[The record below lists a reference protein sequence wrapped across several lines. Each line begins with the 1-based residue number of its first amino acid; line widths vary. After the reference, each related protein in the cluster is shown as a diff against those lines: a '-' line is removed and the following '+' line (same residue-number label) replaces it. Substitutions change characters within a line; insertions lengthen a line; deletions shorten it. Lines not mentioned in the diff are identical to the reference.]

1 MLPLGRGEGHA
12 SAGAEPAPSQD
23 RNEASPLQVVSVLT
37 PVAEPRKPLLPQICP
52 GCSRAHPPP
61 HSPAQLAG
69 GGNSLCLPSA
79 AGPCPLLPPA
89 GAMQVRDKCT
99 PRCVGPTPQSP
110 PPGRGPDP
118 PTRGRPH
125 THARLRLARLTAPPP
140 PRTCQTAPSA
150 LCNGGGGKDCSQ
162 PWGVRGLH
170 RRRDPTAAASAPRT
184 PPAPNCARYSSAV
197 PRTPRAES
205 GTAPSP
211 LQLGASRTPPPPPLC
226 NPCLVPP
233 RHTTLPF
240 TSLQTPPPVIA
251 RPPQLSAISVT
262 A

>member
-140 PRTCQTAPSA
+140 PPAPARRRLPRSATVGGGRTARNRGVYGGCTGGGTPPLLPPPRGPLRPPTAPDIRA
-150 LCNGGGGKDCSQ
+150 LC
-162 PWGVRGLH
+162 P
-170 RRRDPTAAASAPRT
+170 A
-184 PPAPNCARYSSAV
+184 PPAQSPGQ
-197 PRTPRAES
+197 PRALS
-205 GTAPSP
+205 NLGRAGHPLPPRCAIPAWCPPAIQLSHSP
-211 LQLGASRTPPPPPLC
+211 PCKRPPP
-226 NPCLVPP
+226 
-233 RHTTLPF
+233 
-240 TSLQTPPPVIA
+240 
-251 RPPQLSAISVT
+251 
-262 A
+262 